1 MASGQRRRVVAV
13 SEPTTSRPD
22 TESRDAARPLK
33 HIVTIARYETG
44 KRVRGMPVFTGL
56 LVALAALDIA
66 FFPTL
71 EASGVDLDQYFESLP
86 PAMQEAF
93 GGVGLGTI
101 EGFLVAEFYQFAW
114 VLLLGMYL
122 AYRGG
127 GLIAGDIERDR
138 MDMLLAT
145 PLSRRSVVLGKF
157 LSLLPLLV
165 VVNIVVPMVIYL
177 GIVAIG
183 ESISAV
189 DLAAVHLL
197 SFPYLFACGALGI
210 FLSTVVSSADTG
222 QRAGLGIIFAMYL
235 IESVTAR
242 TDVAWIGAL
251 TLPRYYDT
259 APILTAGEYSLTGAL
274 ILLAV
279 TGLVVA
285 GAAWWFGQRDV

>member
-1 MASGQRRRVVAV
+1 MPESPTSRADAELSRAAGSLDHTVAV
-13 SEPTTSRPD
+13 
-22 TESRDAARPLK
+22 
-33 HIVTIARYETG
+33 IRYETG
-44 KRVRGMPVFTGL
+44 KRVRGTLVLTGL

-66 FFPTL
+66 FFPSL

-127 GLIAGDIERDR
+127 GLIAGDIERNR
-138 MDMLLAT
+138 MDLLLAT
-145 PLSRRSVVLGKF
+145 PISRRAVVLGKF
-157 LSLLPLLV
+157 LSLVPLV
-165 VVNIVVPMVIYL
+165 VLLNVAVPVVVYVGVL
-177 GIVAIG
+177 LIG
-183 ESISAV
+183 ESISAA

-197 SFPYLFACGALGI
+197 SFPYLLACAALGI
-210 FLSTVVSSADTG
+210 LLSTLVSKADTG
-222 QRAGLGIIFAMYL
+222 QRVGLGVVFAMYL
-235 IESVTAR
+235 IDSMTAR
-242 TDVAWIGAL
+242 TDFEWIGNL

-259 APILTAGEYSLTGAL
+259 APILTNGEYDLAGAT

-279 TGLVVA
+279 TALVLAVS
-285 GAAWWFGQRDV
+285 AWWFGRRDV